1 MNGHSGSAATGGS
14 AGGSGAGSSGGSGA
28 STPALRSFG
37 LAAWDRRNPGAAGD
51 PAATPAALS
60 AGAPHHS
67 MLHARTASAG
77 MQRAPLPQPFTPA
90 GGAAYNDPALA
101 QTLEDAVRR
110 LAYDLGG
117 SDLGA
122 DEHSDAASD
131 SAAPGLHRNSDYS
144 DAGSALEREPASDD
158 AASTF
163 SRSAPEHQPP
173 MSDGRLADD
182 DAASIPP
189 STAGPRTDGLAQ
201 THSAAA
207 ADKKRS
213 ARSAPFFH
221 IFKKGDRQRST
232 ESFASSSVPARDQEQ
247 PADDPGASGPA
258 RSVHGIAR
266 EQSAWISHHPVPI
279 PVPQADLASDAA
291 SVWSAGATPPTT
303 SGSTLAS
310 AGQASSSSVA
320 SSTSGS
326 SPSTRADQFQRP
338 KTRGHLKN
346 DCTFSRLALVQEL
359 VCPGRDES
367 SGQSANSFA
376 SQGSGSAPPTTQTG
390 LPSSYGK
397 SDRASDAASI
407 SARLRRAHNSKV
419 FDKDSAGAPV
429 WALSFSPDGQYL
441 AAGSQDGVLAIWVVA
456 APRHDDSPDDSARRF
471 GSDPA
476 IQSETEPNLRN
487 IRTRTLSQSSD
498 SFTIAGAPQST
509 PSSASIRQQG
519 FPSSVSRLLI
529 NDRSYRS
536 DLMTSRLAASP
547 SRETF
552 ASSNSSSASQAQ
564 AIPQAAQLPPLQTQS
579 EILRSQPLRVFKA
592 HTHAITSI
600 AWSKGGFLVSAS
612 MDCTVHLWHVS
623 CMDFLCVFHH
633 NDCVTSVCF
642 HPKDERLFLSGSLDG
657 QLHLWS
663 IQDKRVRSRNEIH
676 RSAVTAVTFSRDGNT
691 VVAGTMQGDCVFYET
706 QGLKY
711 NTQIQVVTPSTLK
724 SSKDVKI
731 TSIVPLPP
739 SPGDAHQDEKFLVA
753 STDSRVRIINSRD
766 KSLLRKFRGAEL
778 RSAYLAASASD
789 DGDYIICPSEDRQV
803 LIWDAEP
810 GEQSSS
816 FANMLGGM
824 KWQVD
829 ASKNWGVERFTASD
843 VFVTAAT
850 FAPRSTS
857 LWLTRQPSPPS
868 PVASEF
874 APPPTPVATPLWTVM
889 PPTPTLAT
897 QPAIGSAS
905 SIGRDA
911 GSAAKGLA
919 DAQAATPSASATA
932 RPPGASA
939 VDGMIIVVAD
949 ALGRIRIFQNGT
961 SGAGTG
967 GSPSASGASNASS
980 IRKEPSRLGKFRAP
994 IRIRPSG
1001 SIKPGASADA
1011 DHTESSSQ

>member
-1 MNGHSGSAATGGS
+1 
-14 AGGSGAGSSGGSGA
+14 
-28 STPALRSFG
+28 
-37 LAAWDRRNPGAAGD
+37 
-51 PAATPAALS
+51 
-60 AGAPHHS
+60 
-67 MLHARTASAG
+67 

-266 EQSAWISHHPVPI
+266 EQSAWISHHP
-279 PVPQADLASDAA
+279 
-291 SVWSAGATPPTT
+291 
-303 SGSTLAS
+303 
-310 AGQASSSSVA
+310 
-320 SSTSGS
+320 
-326 SPSTRADQFQRP
+326 FQRP

-476 IQSETEPNLRN
+476 IQCLAETEPNLRN

-850 FAPRSTS
+850 
-857 LWLTRQPSPPS
+857 
-868 PVASEF
+868 
-874 APPPTPVATPLWTVM
+874 
-889 PPTPTLAT
+889 
-897 QPAIGSAS
+897 
-905 SIGRDA
+905 
-911 GSAAKGLA
+911 
-919 DAQAATPSASATA
+919 
-932 RPPGASA
+932 A